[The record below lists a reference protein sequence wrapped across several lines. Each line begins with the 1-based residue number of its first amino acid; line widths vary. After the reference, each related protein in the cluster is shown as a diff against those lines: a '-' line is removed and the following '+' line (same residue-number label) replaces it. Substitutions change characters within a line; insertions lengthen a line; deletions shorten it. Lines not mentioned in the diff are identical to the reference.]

1 MGVALDCERFAQPST
16 VGAARTAGTSARNS
30 RRPKGVDIVLVWR
43 GWFFRAIPQRIK
55 GYKGD
60 ECYILRCMPQS
71 PPSKS
76 SPSKSSPSKSSASK
90 RARETGKKARS
101 ASATPSLAA
110 HSSAALSAELT
121 RRQVELPK
129 LERQAA
135 ELRKALAALEARI
148 HSLGGAQSTEP
159 QATTALGGAHG
170 KRATVAKPSKLP
182 VAVRTSPGPRRR
194 DAKPTIGEHIV
205 ALLQQ
210 RAVVLKPSQITVEL
224 ARRLSR
230 SPSKNFNIQVSM
242 LLRKL
247 VNSGAIAQRERG
259 EYLAK
264 GPAVVSAP

>member
-1 MGVALDCERFAQPST
+1 ML
-16 VGAARTAGTSARNS
+16 
-30 RRPKGVDIVLVWR
+30 
-43 GWFFRAIPQRIK
+43 
-55 GYKGD
+55 
-60 ECYILRCMPQS
+60 YIRCMP
-71 PPSKS
+71 KS
-76 SPSKSSPSKSSASK
+76 SPSKSSASKSSASK

-148 HSLGGAQSTEP
+148 RSLGGAQSTEP

-230 SPSKNFNIQVSM
+230 SPNKNFNIQVSM

-264 GPAVVSAP
+264 GPAVVSAL